1 MGRKYTAVRVGTI
14 RYHPC
19 TFSFVEGAARNEY
32 FVVVDSKQATTTIN
46 VDHIDQFAQDHESM
60 RLVLVYHIPNADGKL
75 VKKKD
80 EYECAETEHLLK
92 TFGGIRNKTVGL
104 GMIDDFTT
112 GTVGN
117 IDLCD
122 TVKES
127 AGQRKDNDVSKP

>member
-19 TFSFVEGAARNEY
+19 TFSFVEGAARHEY

-60 RLVLVYHIPNADGKL
+60 RLVLVYHIPNEDGKL

-80 EYECAETEHLLK
+80 EYECAESEHLLK

-104 GMIDDFTT
+104 GLIDDFTT
-112 GTVGN
+112 GTKGN
-117 IDLCD
+117 IGQSNSSNQSASQH
-122 TVKES
+122 KE
-127 AGQRKDNDVSKP
+127 DESKP